1 MRGRV
6 LGTVALF
13 LILLQFGFSTI
24 ASAAGLDAR
33 LVDAVRRGRSAT
45 VKTLIQQKVDVNATA
60 PDGATAL
67 HWAAERDDM
76 DVAVLLVGAGAK
88 ANVANQF
95 GVTPLSLACTNGS
108 AAMVDFLLRSG
119 ADPNAALPNGETPL
133 MTASRTGNPKVVQ
146 SLVERGA
153 KVETA
158 EAMLGQTPLM
168 WASAEGHND
177 VVRLLIERGANVNA
191 RSKAGFTPLLLA
203 ARDADIET
211 SRTLINAGAKV
222 NDTSADGTSALT
234 VAVIR
239 GHIKYAQFL
248 LDQGALV
255 DQGPGFT
262 PLHWAV
268 GDWSVELAGDNT
280 FVRPEGS
287 EWDAV
292 LGLRGSEKIEMVE
305 LLLAYGADVNAV
317 AQATPRYSG
326 GRGRGGKQAGANAF
340 MMAAM
345 NADVTMMKLLRSYG
359 ASPTQVTQ
367 NGVSAIMFAAGL
379 ASNFS
384 IGYTSIKEENAL
396 AAAKLCYE
404 YGDVDVKRADKYGDT
419 ALHGAAY
426 RGLAGSTSLI
436 QFLVD
441 KGADPNAKNKRGW
454 TPVTVA
460 EGVYTN
466 NSNTRS
472 PEALALLMKLG
483 GVASPP
489 NVERDA
495 YSVFDDSTNQG
506 TIGTQAI
513 PTKVKPPETVQ
524 PRP

>member
-1 MRGRV
+1 M
-6 LGTVALF
+6 
-13 LILLQFGFSTI
+13 S
-24 ASAAGLDAR
+24 ASAAGVDAR
-33 LVDAVRRGRSAT
+33 LVDAVKNGRT
-45 VKTLIQQKVDVNATA
+45 DLVKTLVQQKVDVNAPQ

-67 HWAAERDDM
+67 HWAAQRDDM
-76 DVAVLLVGAGAK
+76 DTAVLLIGAGAK
-88 ANVANQF
+88 PNVPNAF
-95 GVTPLSLACTNGS
+95 GVTSLSLACTNGS

-119 ADPNAALPNGETPL
+119 ADPNTALPNGETPL
-133 MTASRTGNPKVVQ
+133 MTAARSGNPKVVQ
-146 SLVERGA
+146 ALVERGA
-153 KVETA
+153 TVKGSEK
-158 EAMLGQTPLM
+158 MLGQTPLM
-168 WASAEGHND
+168 WAAAEGHSD
-177 VVRLLIERGANVNA
+177 VVRILLEHGADVNA
-191 RSKAGFTPLLLA
+191 KSKAGFTPLMLA
-203 ARDADIET
+203 ARDGDIAT
-211 SRTLINAGAKV
+211 SRTLLSGGAHV
-222 NDTSADGTSALT
+222 NDTAADGTSALT

-239 GHIKYAQFL
+239 GHTKYAQFL
-248 LDQGALV
+248 LDQGAFV
-255 DQGPGFT
+255 DAGPGFT

-292 LGLRGSEKIEMVE
+292 LGLRGQAKIDMVE

-317 AQATPRYSG
+317 AQGTPRYSG

-340 MMAAM
+340 LMAAL
-345 NADVTMMKLLRSYG
+345 NADTTMMKLLESYG
-359 ASPTQVTQ
+359 ANPLQVTT

-384 IGYTSIKEENAL
+384 IGYTSITEE
-396 AAAKLCYE
+396 AAVAAVKLCYDL
-404 YGDVDVKRADKYGDT
+404 GDTNVNRADKYGDT

-426 RGLAGSTSLI
+426 RGLSGSNRLI

-441 KGADPNAKNKRGW
+441 KGANPNAVNKRRW

-466 NSNTRS
+466 NSNTRN

-495 YSVFDDSTNQG
+495 YSVIDDSTNQG
-506 TIGTQAI
+506 TIGTQTI
-513 PTKVKPPETVQ
+513 PTAVKPPDTVQ
-524 PRP
+524 PRR